1 MGLPQLAITDVWPR
15 RQSGTNLVTWPC
27 PCLSGPV
34 VQLRACTGN
43 SGRLTPTLTGLV
55 PELVK
60 LVPGV
65 KQGLARL
72 NALFDTLARVNR
84 NLKDIHDRLASSE
97 EGANR
102 SLTEIRDRLA
112 SFEESATRSL
122 KEIHDRI
129 AQLENAVTTQA
140 KPITETTRPS
150 GAVLPWPLVLALAL
164 VVTGVV
170 ALAIVVVVLR

>member
-15 RQSGTNLVTWPC
+15 RQSGAYLVTWPC
-27 PCLSGPV
+27 PRLSGPV

-43 SGRLTPTLTGLV
+43 SGRLAPTLTGLV

-72 NALFDTLARVNR
+72 NALFDTLARVDQS
-84 NLKDIHDRLASSE
+84 LTEIHDRLASFEEGVNRSLTEIHDRIASSE
-97 EGANR
+97 EGAN
-102 SLTEIRDRLA
+102 
-112 SFEESATRSL
+112 RSL

-140 KPITETTRPS
+140 KPIAETTRPS
-150 GAVLPWPLVLALAL
+150 GAVLPWSLVLALAL

>member
-1 MGLPQLAITDVWPR
+1 MGLPQFAITDVWPR
-15 RQSGTNLVTWPC
+15 RQSGDYLVTWPC

-34 VQLRACTGN
+34 VQLSACSGN
-43 SGRLTPTLTGLV
+43 LGRLAPTLTGLV

-72 NALFDTLARVNR
+72 NALFDTLARV
-84 NLKDIHDRLASSE
+84 DQ
-97 EGANR
+97 
-102 SLTEIRDRLA
+102 SLT
-112 SFEESATRSL
+112 
-122 KEIHDRI
+122 EIHDRI
-129 AQLENAVTTQA
+129 VQLENAVTTQA
-140 KPITETTRPS
+140 KPVAETTRPS

-170 ALAIVVVVLR
+170 ALAIVLVVLR